1 MESSATSSIIGFFF
15 FRSRTIVKNATTF
28 GLT

>member
-1 MESSATSSIIGFFF
+1 MESSATSSITSFFLF
-15 FRSRTIVKNATTF
+15 GSRTIVKNATTF